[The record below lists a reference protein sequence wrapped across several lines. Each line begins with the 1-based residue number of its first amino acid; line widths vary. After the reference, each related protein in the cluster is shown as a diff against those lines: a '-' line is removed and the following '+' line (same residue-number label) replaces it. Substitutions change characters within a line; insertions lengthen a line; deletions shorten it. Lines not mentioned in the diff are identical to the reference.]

1 MILWIAIAIVTLLA
15 IALLVWPLVSTRRPF
30 AADERNDEHRRL
42 AVFRDRKREIE
53 RERQAGRLSDAEAA
67 QSQAD
72 LLQQLASDLPEQATA
87 AGRDPTPSAPF
98 APRLVAVVVAVLVP
112 LIAIGVYRQVGSPQ
126 FATIDPPHADA
137 PIDPAQIEEMI
148 AQIEQRTREQPE
160 DGEAWALLA
169 QARKIQGR
177 HAEAVPAFEKA
188 VELLPEDAALLAE
201 FAESAALLAGSNF
214 AGRPVELL
222 ERALKAD
229 PSHPRAIALMGA
241 AQYRLG
247 NLERARVY
255 LKQLESFLDPGS
267 EDAAQIASV
276 LAQIDSVL
284 GTSGDAGTV
293 QRAPAAPAAST
304 VPAAPAT
311 TAGSE
316 SAEHAVA
323 GTVTVDPSLTESAS
337 RGGTLYVV
345 ARQSGGPTI
354 PIAAVRLSAS
364 SFPATFRIDDSNAMD
379 PSQGRLS
386 TATTLEIEAR
396 LSRSGDAMR
405 KPGDLYGRLSGV
417 RPGDRD
423 LQVVIDQVVGP

>member
-1 MILWIAIAIVTLLA
+1 MILWIAVAIVTLVA
-15 IALLVWPLVSTRRPF
+15 IVLLVWPLVSTRRPF
-30 AADERNDEHRRL
+30 SVDERHDEQRRL
-42 AVFRDRKREIE
+42 AVFRHRKREIE

-72 LLQQLASDLPEQATA
+72 LLQQLASDLPEHAATQ
-87 AGRDPTPSAPF
+87 RFDPTQPASST
-98 APRLVAVVVAVLVP
+98 PRAVAVVVAVLVP
-112 LIAIGVYRQVGSPQ
+112 LIAVGVYRQVGSPQ
-126 FATIDPPHADA
+126 FATTDPPHAEA

-148 AQIEQRTREQPE
+148 AQIEQRTRERPE

-188 VELLPEDAALLAE
+188 VERLPDDATLLTE
-201 FAESAALLAGSNF
+201 FAESAALLAGGNF

-222 ERALKAD
+222 ERALRAD
-229 PSHPRAIALMGA
+229 PSSPRAIALMGA

-255 LKQLESFLDPGS
+255 LKQLMPFLTPGS
-267 EDAAQIASV
+267 DEAAQIASV
-276 LAQIDSVL
+276 LEQIESAL
-284 GTSGDAGTV
+284 GTGGEASATARG
-293 QRAPAAPAAST
+293 PAAPGGS
-304 VPAAPAT
+304 AT
-311 TAGSE
+311 PD
-316 SAEHAVA
+316 SAVHAVA
-323 GTVTVDPSLTESAS
+323 GTVTVDPSLAERAA

-345 ARQSGGPTI
+345 ARRSGGSPV
-354 PIAAVRLSAS
+354 PIAAVRLSGS
-364 SFPATFRIDDSNAMD
+364 GFPATFRLDDSNTMD
-379 PSQGRLS
+379 PSQSLS
-386 TATTLEIEAR
+386 KAASLEIEAR

-423 LQVVIDQVVGP
+423 VRVVIDQVVAP

>member
-87 AGRDPTPSAPF
+87 AGSNPTPSAPF

-188 VELLPEDAALLAE
+188 VERLPDDAALLTE
-201 FAESAALLAGSNF
+201 FAESAALLAGGNF
-214 AGRPVELL
+214 SGRPVELL

-229 PSHPRAIALMGA
+229 PSSPRAIALMGA
-241 AQYRLG
+241 AQYRMG

-255 LKQLESFLDPGS
+255 LKQLQTFLTPGS
-267 EDAAQIASV
+267 EEAAQIASV
-276 LAQIDSVL
+276 LAQIESDL
-284 GTSGDAGTV
+284 GAGGEATGIA
-293 QRAPAAPAAST
+293 RTPAAPGGST
-304 VPAAPAT
+304 NPDGAV
-311 TAGSE
+311 
-316 SAEHAVA
+316 HAVA
-323 GTVTVDPSLTESAS
+323 GTVVVDPSLAESAS

-345 ARQSGGPTI
+345 ARRSGGSPV
-354 PIAAVRLSAS
+354 PIAALRLSGS
-364 SFPATFRIDDSNAMD
+364 GFPATFRLDDSNTMD
-379 PSQGRLS
+379 PSQSLS
-386 TATTLEIEAR
+386 EAKSLEIEAR

-405 KPGDLYGRLSGV
+405 QPGDLYGRLAGV

-423 LQVVIDQVVGP
+423 VRVVIDQVVAP